1 MVPAPIHSLMQSS
14 VKERMEWWHWV
25 ADIINISGNLTI
37 EKEDSKEHIE
47 LLYEDLWKHYI
58 D

>member
-1 MVPAPIHSLMQSS
+1 
-14 VKERMEWWHWV
+14 MEWWHWV
-25 ADIINISGNLTI
+25 ADIINISGNLTM

-58 D
+58 DEYIYKLQLINMEKSTT